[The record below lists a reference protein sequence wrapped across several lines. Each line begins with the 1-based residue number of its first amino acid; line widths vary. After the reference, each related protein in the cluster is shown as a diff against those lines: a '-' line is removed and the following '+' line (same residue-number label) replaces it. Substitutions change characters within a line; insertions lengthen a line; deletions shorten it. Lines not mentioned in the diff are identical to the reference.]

1 MAPRVARFSE
11 QTLRAGRLLW
21 YDPPVIS
28 SEVIARIRSHFQ
40 QLDHYGVDRIG
51 IFGSCVAGTMRED
64 SDIDVLVRFR
74 ESAKTF
80 DNYMDLKFYLE
91 GLFPGRRIDLVL
103 ESALKPSLREGILS
117 ETLYVA

>member
-1 MAPRVARFSE
+1 M
-11 QTLRAGRLLW
+11 
-21 YDPPVIS
+21 
-28 SEVIARIRSHFQ
+28 IARIGSQLQ
-40 QLDHYGVDRIG
+40 QLDRYGVDRIG
-51 IFGSCVAGTMRED
+51 VFGSCAAGTMRED

-80 DNYMDLKFYLE
+80 DNYMDLKFCLE

-103 ESALKPSLREGILS
+103 ESALKPSLRESILS

>member
-1 MAPRVARFSE
+1 MS
-11 QTLRAGRLLW
+11 
-21 YDPPVIS
+21 S
-28 SEVIARIRSHFQ
+28 SEVIARIRSHLQ

-51 IFGSCVAGTMRED
+51 VFGSYAAGTMRED

-74 ESAKTF
+74 ESAKIF
-80 DNYMDLKFYLE
+80 DKYMDLKFYLE

-103 ESALKPSLREGILS
+103 ESVLKPSLREGILS